1 MSNNAKQ
8 QNAADVKSAIE
19 ALRQMFPA
27 GDIML
32 MTGLLDGEVSGVW
45 LDAEDDEE
53 AELAQ
58 ELPPGVHLIISLGP
72 VPVEQE
78 PGIHVL

>member
-1 MSNNAKQ
+1 MSNSVKPPSV
-8 QNAADVKSAIE
+8 DVNSALD
-19 ALRQMFPA
+19 ALRQMFPN

-32 MTGLLDGEVSGVW
+32 MTGLLDAEVSGVW
-45 LDAEDDEE
+45 LDAADDEE

-58 ELPPGVHLIISLGP
+58 ELPPGVHLIISIGP